1 MNPEGQLSV
10 VGVDVG
16 GTFTDC
22 IGFDA
27 ATGEVHVAKL
37 PTTLDDQSR
46 AVVGGIEELGMAFG
60 ALDQVCHGTTT
71 ATNAIIERKGV
82 KGALIATRGFR
93 DVVELG
99 RRDRPNAYGLAGGF
113 TPLVPRHRRLEI
125 GGRIGAKGE
134 EVEPITDA
142 DLKKVIDELR
152 ALDVE
157 AVAISLMHSYAN
169 DAHEKRVEAALREA
183 FPKLY
188 IARSTAIYPELGE
201 FERTSTAV
209 IAAYVGPIITRY
221 FQRLDTGLRERGF
234 RQDYM
239 VVQSNGGAASHR
251 IAQRYPTTTIL
262 SGPAAGV
269 GAATAVGNAA
279 GLDKVVSFDMGGT
292 SADVCV
298 IVDGKVRQSIDNSIG
313 YRMPLQVP
321 MIEIDSIGAGGG
333 SIASID
339 DAGILRVGPRS
350 AGARPGPACYGW
362 GGTAA
367 TVTDAHFVLGHVP
380 AASLAANR
388 IERVDPDAAIR
399 AVKNNVADPL
409 GMSVEEAAEAI
420 LEVVNENM
428 AGTIRLATVERGLD
442 VRDFGLVPFG
452 GAGPLHAC
460 ALMRKLGMS
469 VAAVP
474 VFPGLTS
481 ALGTVMADVRHDF
494 VQPVRRLLKDVG
506 RDELDRII
514 KAHRR
519 EGEELLK
526 LQGIERVDAHDLTLS
541 LFYAGQRHTVSVE
554 IPAERVA
561 GADIAALYTEAYKQK
576 NGMALDRPI
585 MLVSVRSSV
594 IARTQGLDL
603 ATCAAALRK
612 TPPAIQAHTIRARFL
627 GRDMD
632 TRVLDRRSM
641 AAGESVAGPAIIVQ
655 RDTTMLIEPGYRA
668 TDSSTGSIMIT
679 KEGS

>member
-1 MNPEGQLSV
+1 MNSKRQLSV

-27 ATGEVHVAKL
+27 ATGEVHIAKL

-46 AVVGGIEELGMAFG
+46 AVVGGIEELGMDFAG
-60 ALDQVCHGTTT
+60 LDQVCHGTTT

-113 TPLVPRHRRLEI
+113 TPLIPRHRRLEI
-125 GGRIGAKGE
+125 GGRIGAQGDV
-134 EVEPITDA
+134 VEPIDEA
-142 DLKKVIDELR
+142 DLKRMIDELR
-152 ALDVE
+152 ALGVDS
-157 AVAISLMHSYAN
+157 VAISLMHSYAN
-169 DAHEKRVEAALREA
+169 DAHEKQVEAAIRAA
-183 FPKLY
+183 FPDLY
-188 IARSTAIYPELGE
+188 VARSTAIYPELGE
-201 FERTSTAV
+201 FERSSTAV

-221 FQRLDTGLRERGF
+221 FQRLDKGLRERGF
-234 RQDYM
+234 GQDYM

-279 GLDKVVSFDMGGT
+279 GLTKVVSFDMGGT

-298 IVDGKVRQSIDNSIG
+298 IVDGKVRQSIDNAIA

-362 GGTAA
+362 GGTEA

-380 AASLAANR
+380 RASLAANR
-388 IERVDPDAAIR
+388 IERVDPDAAVR
-399 AVKNNVADPL
+399 AVKEKIADPL

-460 ALMRKLGMS
+460 ALMRKLGMT

-494 VQPVRRLLKDVG
+494 VQPVRKLLKDVS
-506 RDELDRII
+506 REEFERTI
-514 KAHRR
+514 KAHLA
-519 EGEELLK
+519 EGRELLK
-526 LQGIERVDAHDLTLS
+526 LQGIERVDAHDLNLA

-554 IPAERVA
+554 IAA
-561 GADIAALYTEAYKQK
+561 DKALGADIASLFTEAYRQK
-576 NGMALDRPI
+576 NGMALERPI
-585 MLVSVRSSV
+585 VLVSVRSSV
-594 IARTQGLDL
+594 IARTKGLDL
-603 ATCAAALRK
+603 ATCAAALRR
-612 TPPAIQAHTIRARFL
+612 TPPSIEAHTIKARFL
-627 GRDMD
+627 GRMMD
-632 TRVLDRRSM
+632 TKVLDRRSM
-641 AAGESVAGPAIIVQ
+641 KSGESVAGPAIIVQ

-668 TDSSTGSIMIT
+668 TDSQTGSIMIT
-679 KEGS
+679 KED

>member
-1 MNPEGQLSV
+1 MDPAASQSV

-27 ATGEVHVAKL
+27 ATGEVHIAKL

-46 AVVGGIEELGMAFG
+46 AVVGGIEELGMQFAS
-60 ALDQVCHGTTT
+60 LDQVCHGTTT

-93 DVVELG
+93 DIVELG

-134 EVEPITDA
+134 EVEPITEA
-142 DLKKVIDELR
+142 DLKKVIEELR

-169 DAHEKRVEAALREA
+169 DSHEKRVEAAIKAA
-183 FPKLY
+183 FPNMY
-188 IARSTAIYPELGE
+188 VARSTAIYPELGE
-201 FERTSTAV
+201 FERSSTAV

-234 RQDYM
+234 KQDYM

-279 GLDKVVSFDMGGT
+279 GLNKVVSFDMGGT

-298 IVDGKVRQSIDNSIG
+298 IVDGKVRQSIENFVG

-321 MIEIDSIGAGGG
+321 MIEMDSIGAGGG

-362 GGTAA
+362 GGTEA

-380 AASLAANR
+380 KASLAANR

-399 AVKNNVADPL
+399 VVKKNIADPL

-460 ALMRKLGMS
+460 ALMRKLGMK

-474 VFPGLTS
+474 VYPGLTS

-494 VQPVRRLLKDVG
+494 VQPVRRLLSEVTRADMDK
-506 RDELDRII
+506 II
-514 KAHRR
+514 RAHRA

-526 LQGIERVDAHDLTLS
+526 LQGIQRVDAHDLALAM
-541 LFYAGQRHTVSVE
+541 FYAGQRHTVSVN
-554 IPAERVA
+554 
-561 GADIAALYTEAYKQK
+561 IAADQLAIADLNALFAEAYRQK
-576 NGMALDRPI
+576 NGMTLERPV
-585 MLVSVRSSV
+585 MLVSVQSSV
-594 IARTQGLDL
+594 IAKTKGLDL
-603 ATCAAALRK
+603 KMCAAAIRK
-612 TPPAIQAHTIRARFL
+612 TPPAIEAHTIKARFM
-627 GRDMD
+627 GKDMD

-641 AAGESVAGPAIIVQ
+641 KAGESVLGPAIIVQ

-668 TDSSTGSIMIT
+668 TDSDIGSIMIT
-679 KEGS
+679 KEN

>member
-1 MNPEGQLSV
+1 MTPKGAQSV

-27 ATGEVHVAKL
+27 ATGEVHIAKL

-46 AVVGGIEELGMAFG
+46 AVVGGIEELGMEFAR
-60 ALDQVCHGTTT
+60 LDQVCHGTTT

-142 DLKKVIDELR
+142 DLARVVEEMRKLE
-152 ALDVE
+152 VE

-169 DAHEKRVEAALREA
+169 DAHEKRVEAAIKAAL
-183 FPKLY
+183 PNIY

-201 FERTSTAV
+201 FERSSTAV

-221 FQRLDTGLRERGF
+221 FQRLDNGLRERGF
-234 RQDYM
+234 EQDYM

-251 IAQRYPTTTIL
+251 IAQRFPTTTIL

-269 GAATAVGNAA
+269 GAASAVGKAA
-279 GLDKVVSFDMGGT
+279 GLSKIVSFDMGGT

-298 IVDGKVRQSIDNSIG
+298 IVDGKLRQSIENFVA

-362 GGTAA
+362 GGNEA

-388 IERVDPDAAIR
+388 IEKVDPDASVR
-399 AVKNNVADPL
+399 VVKKNIADPL

-460 ALMRKLGMS
+460 ALMRKLGMT

-494 VQPVRRLLKDVG
+494 VQPMRKMLADVTKE
-506 RDELDRII
+506 ELGKII
-514 KAHRR
+514 KEHRA
-519 EGEELLK
+519 EGEEMLK
-526 LQGIERVDAHDLTLS
+526 LQGIKGADAHDLTLS
-541 LFYAGQRHTVSVE
+541 LFYAGQRHAVDVE
-554 IPAERVA
+554 IEASKLA
-561 GADIAALYTEAYKQK
+561 TADIAALFAEAYRVK
-576 NGMALDRPI
+576 NGAALDRPVV
-585 MLVSVRSSV
+585 LVSVRSSV
-594 IARTQGLDL
+594 IARTKGLDL
-603 ATCAAALRK
+603 KTCAAALRK
-612 TPPAIQAHTIRARFL
+612 TPPVVKAHTIKARFL
-627 GRDMD
+627 GKDMD
-632 TRVLDRRSM
+632 TRVLDRRAM
-641 AAGESVAGPAIIVQ
+641 AAGESVPGPAIIVQ

-668 TDSSTGSIMIT
+668 TDSDTGSIMIT
-679 KEGS
+679 KEG

>member
-1 MNPEGQLSV
+1 MSSERPLSV

-27 ATGEVHVAKL
+27 ATGEVHIAKL

-46 AVVGGIEELGMAFG
+46 AVVGGIEELGMNFAS
-60 ALDQVCHGTTT
+60 LDQVCHGTTT

-134 EVEPITDA
+134 VVEPIADS
-142 DLKKVIDELR
+142 DLKRMIDELR
-152 ALDVE
+152 ALEVDS
-157 AVAISLMHSYAN
+157 VAISLMHSYAN
-169 DAHEKRVEAALREA
+169 DSHEKQVEAAIREA
-183 FPKLY
+183 LPNLY

-201 FERTSTAV
+201 FERSSTAV

-221 FQRLDTGLRERGF
+221 FQRLDKGLRERGF
-234 RQDYM
+234 GQDYM

-279 GLDKVVSFDMGGT
+279 GLNKVVSFDMGGT

-298 IVDGKVRQSIDNSIG
+298 IVDGKVRQSIDNAIA

-362 GGTAA
+362 GGTEA

-380 AASLAANR
+380 KASLAANR
-388 IERVDPDAAIR
+388 IERVDPEAAVR
-399 AVKNNVADPL
+399 AVKERIADPL
-409 GMSVEEAAEAI
+409 GISVEEAAEAI

-460 ALMRKLGMS
+460 ALMRKLGMR

-494 VQPVRRLLKDVG
+494 VQPVRKLLKEIG
-506 RDELDRII
+506 REELDRVI
-514 KAHRR
+514 KAHLA
-519 EGEELLK
+519 EGRELLG
-526 LQGIERVDAHDLTLS
+526 LQGIDRVDAHDLNLS

-554 IPAERVA
+554 IAADKAPT
-561 GADIAALYTEAYKQK
+561 ADIAALFAEAYKQK

-585 MLVSVRSSV
+585 VLVSVRSSV
-594 IARTQGLDL
+594 IARTRGLDL

-612 TPPAIQAHTIRARFL
+612 TPPSIEAHAIKARFL
-627 GRDMD
+627 GRMMD
-632 TRVLDRRSM
+632 TKVLDRRSM
-641 AAGESVAGPAIIVQ
+641 KPGESVPGPAIIVQ

-668 TDSSTGSIMIT
+668 TDSKTGSIMIT
-679 KEGS
+679 KED